1 MAVFKAA
8 IAILGLLL
16 LVLLGVWLVV
26 RWTGT
31 SSGSAQQTD
40 APGAITPDAA
50 SQSALPALDVA
61 APTETETAT
70 FALG

>member
-31 SSGSAQQTD
+31 SSGLAQQAD
-40 APGAITPDAA
+40 APDATMPDAA
-50 SQSALPALDVA
+50 SRPALPALDVA
-61 APTETETAT
+61 APAQTETAT